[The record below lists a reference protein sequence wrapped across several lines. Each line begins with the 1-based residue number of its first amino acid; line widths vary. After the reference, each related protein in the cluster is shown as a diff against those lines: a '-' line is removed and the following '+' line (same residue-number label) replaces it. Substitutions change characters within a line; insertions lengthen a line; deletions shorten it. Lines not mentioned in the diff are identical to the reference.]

1 MVSMFNGGF
10 LNDRLVQ
17 ISIYAGIVF
26 YIVAHPETF
35 KFVDG
40 VIGLG
45 GKDKNT
51 LLLVHTAVVAV
62 LMFFGTKM
70 IFDPVMRGL
79 VDGFTNNKKAVKAP
93 PRRAPPSKR
102 AAGRAPSRPASNKR
116 R

>member
-10 LNDRLVQ
+10 MNDRLVQ
-17 ISIYAGIVF
+17 TSIYAAIVF

-40 VIGLG
+40 LLGLG

-51 LLLVHTAVVAV
+51 LLLVHTAVVGV

-79 VDGFTNNKKAVKAP
+79 VDGFTNNKKAATP

>member
-10 LNDRLVQ
+10 FNDRLVQ
-17 ISIYAGIVF
+17 ISIYAAIIF

-40 VIGLG
+40 LLGLG

-79 VDGFTNNKKAVKAP
+79 VDGFTNNKKAVAA
-93 PRRAPPSKR
+93 PRRAAPSKR